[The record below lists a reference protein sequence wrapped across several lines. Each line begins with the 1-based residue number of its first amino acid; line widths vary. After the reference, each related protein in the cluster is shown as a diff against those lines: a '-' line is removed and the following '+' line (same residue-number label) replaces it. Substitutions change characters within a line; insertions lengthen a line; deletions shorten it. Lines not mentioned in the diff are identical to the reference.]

1 MILCKISY
9 FHLKSRQQAIYS
21 ALLVHFWKAPN
32 SLETDQTE
40 DGHLKLPRDWQ
51 EINKLSHY
59 CCLPR
64 VWQEAGVGNRAR
76 TRTQAFCYGM
86 LAAQAT
92 FHLLCQTPT
101 PSLAQFEGRS
111 LVLLA
116 GTDLGLQ
123 VQSSYEA
130 SKVPAH
136 SGSYTHYQPFPALV
150 PASSRWCGTEVA
162 EMAGLA
168 LEF

>member
-1 MILCKISY
+1 MILCKISSVFMFSQKPTIGSQEWIFFCKNNKKNGISY

-64 VWQEAGVGNRAR
+64 VWQEAGVGNRASTNPR
-76 TRTQAFCYGM
+76 HHGMRCRPLKFWVKWLSPAVDFPTLAFTKLSGFGEV
-86 LAAQAT
+86 QV
-92 FHLLCQTPT
+92 F
-101 PSLAQFEGRS
+101 RW
-111 LVLLA
+111 
-116 GTDLGLQ
+116 GL
-123 VQSSYEA
+123 SSPHQ
-130 SKVPAH
+130 K
-136 SGSYTHYQPFPALV
+136 L
-150 PASSRWCGTEVA
+150 
-162 EMAGLA
+162 
-168 LEF
+168 